1 MRLQSCRLGYRLVK
15 LQESI
20 FILPYLP
27 RYVSMFPSSRCS
39 HPHLCIP
46 NQAMG
51 NNNKLSKAKRPLS
64 PSYVLPKPS
73 SIQPLPSQTKLFPT
87 PSINQS
93 IQRLS
98 KSKVQNSFKSARH
111 LASHHTPREIP
122 SAYTHAIPCFLP
134 LIRQH
139 PHTPGLQSANHVP
152 RDTPSNLDYPSF
164 KGVKELIGVLTAAQS
179 ACMQIVSGLLTHWM

>member
-111 LASHHTPREIP
+111 LASHHTQGKSRAHTPMP
-122 SAYTHAIPCFLP
+122 SPVSFPSFANTRIHQGSNLRIMFPAIP
-134 LIRQH
+134 H
-139 PHTPGLQSANHVP
+139 PT
-152 RDTPSNLDYPSF
+152 
-164 KGVKELIGVLTAAQS
+164 
-179 ACMQIVSGLLTHWM
+179 